1 MIVIRFGEFWQPAW
15 ARTALVF
22 TDTTSA
28 VAGRLQP
35 AITRVAA
42 ITQEATNLVAAF
54 LTPAAVLAAV
64 LAFWRLGADLGW
76 TGAFAIS
83 NGIFSHWQV
92 WMGLALCLKMTGSMM
107 NRSSDEGGQQDS

>member
-1 MIVIRFGEFWQPAW
+1 M
-15 ARTALVF
+15 VF
-22 TDTTSA
+22 AETTSA
-28 VAGRLQP
+28 VTGKLQP
-35 AITRVAA
+35 ALSKAAA

-83 NGIFSHWQV
+83 NGLFSHWQV
-92 WMGLALCLKMTGSMM
+92 WMVLALGLKITGSMM
-107 NRSSDEGGQQDS
+107 NRAADEPDEKDS